1 VDYTLPADRM
11 PEAEVSLRLAFHLS
25 RMDTSGS
32 KISVA
37 IDGAQVRNGE
47 DEIFPIVKFLACE
60 QWAQTGQE
68 GRNPWQGSYES
79 KGKII
84 VIHARPG
91 GGDVV
96 ANIGQRTVFAE
107 CKGGPLI
114 KKPGS
119 KEYPKLR
126 EAIGQLM
133 TAPEIRPG
141 DFPVA
146 VVPATTTFRRLA
158 SEWASSPLILRSGIS
173 FALVSRDGAVEGFE
187 NC

>member
-1 VDYTLPADRM
+1 M
-11 PEAEVSLRLAFHLS
+11 PEAEVSLRLAFYLS
-25 RMDTSGS
+25 TKITSGS
-32 KISVA
+32 EISVA
-37 IDGAQVRNGE
+37 IDGAQVQVGGR
-47 DEIFPIVKFLACE
+47 EIFPIVEFLISE
-60 QWAQTGQE
+60 HWTQTRQE
-68 GRNPWQGSYES
+68 GRNLWQGSYERR
-79 KGKII
+79 GRII

-96 ANIGQRTVFAE
+96 ANIGQRTVVAE

-146 VVPATTTFRRLA
+146 VVPATTTFRRLV
-158 SEWASSPLILRSGIS
+158 SKWASRPLILRSGLS
-173 FALVSRDGAVEGFE
+173 FALVSRDGTVEGLE